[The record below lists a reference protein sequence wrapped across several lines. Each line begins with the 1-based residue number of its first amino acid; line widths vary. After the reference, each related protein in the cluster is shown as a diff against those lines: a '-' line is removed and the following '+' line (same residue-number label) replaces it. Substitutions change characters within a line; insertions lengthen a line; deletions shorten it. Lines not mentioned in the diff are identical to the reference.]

1 MAQDVFGPAAVVH
14 IQLAQIL
21 CIIMAADEPD
31 AGIICFIVNA
41 IIMKRTQ
48 QSQTDGFKQIH
59 PVGHIVIAQCIQI
72 PAVQPVRRGGQPQQK
87 LGPEVFQ
94 NPPVGA
100 GSRMVEFY
108 EHHEVHTIFSALTQ
122 KYPLSKEHKG
132 YFIMQVSFLKIYT
145 PQVSPK
151 LFTGVFLINK
161 GSSITKGFIYLQV
174 SFATKNGKRLGLSA
188 LYKGHFWKLKWQ
200 I

>member
-1 MAQDVFGPAAVVH
+1 
-14 IQLAQIL
+14 
-21 CIIMAADEPD
+21 
-31 AGIICFIVNA
+31 
-41 IIMKRTQ
+41 MK
-48 QSQTDGFKQIH
+48 
-59 PVGHIVIAQCIQI
+59 
-72 PAVQPVRRGGQPQQK
+72 
-87 LGPEVFQ
+87 L
-94 NPPVGA
+94 
-100 GSRMVEFY
+100 Y

-188 LYKGHFWKLKWQ
+188 LYKGHFWKLKGQ

>member
-1 MAQDVFGPAAVVH
+1 MKNPVQFCSFV
-14 IQLAQIL
+14 IQI
-21 CIIMAADEPD
+21 
-31 AGIICFIVNA
+31 
-41 IIMKRTQ
+41 
-48 QSQTDGFKQIH
+48 QS
-59 PVGHIVIAQCIQI
+59 PVIVIKRFKTGQCISSLQTM
-72 PAVQPVRRGGQPQQK
+72 
-87 LGPEVFQ
+87 
-94 NPPVGA
+94 
-100 GSRMVEFY
+100 SFY

-188 LYKGHFWKLKWQ
+188 LYKGHFWKLKGQ

>member
-1 MAQDVFGPAAVVH
+1 MGKVSLYVIH
-14 IQLAQIL
+14 
-21 CIIMAADEPD
+21 
-31 AGIICFIVNA
+31 
-41 IIMKRTQ
+41 
-48 QSQTDGFKQIH
+48 GFD
-59 PVGHIVIAQCIQI
+59 
-72 PAVQPVRRGGQPQQK
+72 
-87 LGPEVFQ
+87 
-94 NPPVGA
+94 
-100 GSRMVEFY
+100 FY

-188 LYKGHFWKLKWQ
+188 LYKGHFWKLKGQ